1 MRTKARRAGADL
13 RVHPARKTLK
23 PENQEPKPAATRCPR
38 AKHRPLNEFC
48 AERMSRLGTETAFD
62 VLAKAKALE
71 SQGKSIVHLE
81 IGEPDFDTPKN
92 IREAAKRALDQNWTH
107 YVPAPGIPELRH
119 VISTEVARTRKI
131 PVDPRQVVVTPGG
144 KPIMSFLIM
153 TLCDPGDEIIYPN
166 PGFPIYE
173 SMIRFMGGK
182 AVPMPLREENDFR
195 VDVDELKTLITKKT
209 KLLIINSPHNPTG
222 SVLTH
227 EDLKG
232 IADLAVKNDLVVL
245 ADEIYSRIIYDV
257 PFESITQFPGMLE
270 RTVILD
276 GFSKTYAMTGWR
288 VGYGVMPVD
297 LAQHIIRL
305 MINVNSC
312 TSAFSQRACIEA
324 LVGPQDDSHR
334 MVAEFKRRR
343 DIFVEGLC
351 RIKGLSCYKP
361 QGAFYVMPSIE
372 GTGRSCQDI
381 ADRLL
386 NEAGVAA
393 LSGTCFGEYGAGFVR
408 FSYANSVENLQEAL
422 RRIER
427 MLGKDKSC
435 GT

>member
-1 MRTKARRAGADL
+1 
-13 RVHPARKTLK
+13 
-23 PENQEPKPAATRCPR
+23 
-38 AKHRPLNEFC
+38 
-48 AERMSRLGTETAFD
+48 MSWIGTETAFD

-71 SQGKSIVHLE
+71 AKGKSIIHLE
-81 IGEPDFDTPKN
+81 IGEPDFATPRD
-92 IREAAKRALDQNWTH
+92 IREAAKRALDEGWTH

-119 VISTEVARTRKI
+119 EIAEEVKRTRRI

-153 TLCDPGDEIIYPN
+153 TLCNPGDEIIYPN

-173 SMIRFMGGK
+173 SMIAFMGGK
-182 AVPMPLREENDFR
+182 PVPIPLREENGFR
-195 VDVDELKTLITKKT
+195 VDVNELKRLITRKT

-227 EDLKG
+227 DDLKG
-232 IADLAVKNDLVVL
+232 IAELAVKHDLIVM

-257 PFESITQFPGMLE
+257 PFESITQFPGMTE

-312 TSAFSQRACIEA
+312 TSAFSQRACLAA
-324 LVGPQDDSHR
+324 LVGPQDDAHK
-334 MVAEFKRRR
+334 MVAEFKKRR
-343 DIFVEGLC
+343 DVIVNGLC

-361 QGAFYVMPSIE
+361 QGAFYVMPSVK
-372 GTGRSCQDI
+372 GTGRSCKDI
-381 ADRLL
+381 ADGLL
-386 NEAGVAA
+386 HEGGVAA
-393 LSGTCFGEYGAGFVR
+393 LSGTCFGRHGEGFIR
-408 FSYANSVENLQEAL
+408 FSYANSIPNLEEAL

-427 MLGKDKSC
+427 WLGKNRSRTC
-435 GT
+435 AL